1 MIESLIYWWQHFA
14 LLCKC
19 QFCSKVWRY
28 GDHIRWKLSVLI
40 LYWQIRGIKGNQHIY
55 AITHI
60 VTVLL
65 FIKFQG
71 LFSLSKMYGEIKP
84 LIISGVTGSFFVTGF
99 DNLRLKPSC
108 VNVTILDKV
117 RSGTHANL
125 CAQERPATAFCLSI
139 NLNRSR
145 WLRWAT

>member
-1 MIESLIYWWQHFA
+1 M
-14 LLCKC
+14 
-19 QFCSKVWRY
+19 KVKY
-28 GDHIRWKLSVLI
+28 FNLI
-40 LYWQIRGIKGNQHIY
+40 LTNSWYQRKPAYIY

-60 VTVLL
+60 VTFLL

-71 LFSLSKMYGEIKP
+71 LFPLSKIYGEIKP
-84 LIISGVTGSFFVTGF
+84 LIISGETGSFFVTGF
-99 DNLRLKPSC
+99 DNLHLKPSC
-108 VNVTILDKV
+108 VNVTILDKA

-145 WLRWAT
+145 